1 MRRLHLHLHR
11 VTAAVLLVAAAT
23 AEIVAQDG
31 NSIASEGL
39 NHEPQVA
46 DLRVAGEG
54 RDRVTFTVRWPNAF
68 CTARN
73 HDAAW
78 IVLRGPD
85 ARAPTVRVA
94 THGHRAEGDRPG
106 RVIASADGRGVF
118 VEPTV
123 AFEGS
128 ADVEWRVTVA
138 LAEAAPEPVTAWAVG
153 MVFVPAGPFEAG
165 DDDPIA
171 LQFGALHTVGDD
183 GQSVGPVRIESE
195 AELAVGEGAGE
206 LRYRRGQYRGDG
218 AGPVPAAWP
227 KGTRAFYVMRRELS
241 QGLYARFLSA
251 LPGDWQAARG
261 PIELQGKETATCSI
275 IRTEAG
281 WRADAPTRPC
291 NFVSWDDTAALMDW
305 LALRPMTELEFEK
318 AARGPR
324 RPVPLDYPWGTAALA
339 DLDRRVTPTR
349 DLENATPAAE
359 RDLTEATRAPFGASF
374 YRVMDLAG
382 SLWERVVTLGHPKG
396 RAFVGSHGDGRL
408 GELGT
413 ATNADWPRQEQG
425 GDAAFGIG
433 YRGGAEYFVPVKAGD
448 PTNPASPVA
457 LRTYGAWE
465 GGQRYKTYSARGC
478 RTADGNRPR

>member
-1 MRRLHLHLHR
+1 MARDRRARRGGAGAGDR
-11 VTAAVLLVAAAT
+11 V
-23 AEIVAQDG
+23 G
-31 NSIASEGL
+31 
-39 NHEPQVA
+39 
-46 DLRVAGEG
+46 G
-54 RDRVTFTVRWPNAF
+54 RDGVR
-68 CTARN
+68 ARG
-73 HDAAW
+73 A
-78 IVLRGPD
+78 VRG
-85 ARAPTVRVA
+85 R
-94 THGHRAEGDRPG
+94 
-106 RVIASADGRGVF
+106 
-118 VEPTV
+118 
-123 AFEGS
+123 
-128 ADVEWRVTVA
+128 
-138 LAEAAPEPVTAWAVG
+138 
-153 MVFVPAGPFEAG
+153 

-318 AARGPR
+318 AAHGPR

-433 YRGGAEYFVPVKAGD
+433 YRGGASTSCRSRQGIR
-448 PTNPASPVA
+448 PTPRARSRCGP
-457 LRTYGAWE
+457 T
-465 GGQRYKTYSARGC
+465 ARGRAVSGTRRTVRAAAAR
-478 RTADGNRPR
+478 RTAIGRADGVVCRRRRFAPADRTGYRTSVKLRARPAKLRG